1 MSNEFRAKVVE
12 HAKQAVHR
20 GNRVTSEEG
29 AKQYLV
35 LPFFK
40 LLGYDPLDPDEIIP
54 ESSASFAD
62 KFKNKVDYAIHH
74 EGVPVIA
81 VECKKTGSLNDGHR
95 GELKGYF
102 NAVPTTRLGI
112 LTDGLHFELY
122 SDTNADNMMDDE
134 PFITFDLTA
143 ISQGELDD
151 NEFDALTRL
160 RKGTFDPADVGAD
173 AKRKIY
179 ITRYVEVLEQQL
191 QEPAEEFVKVLM
203 DAAGIE
209 GRRTTRLVE
218 EHIPIVNDAIAT
230 YFDKKILERI
240 GFASR
245 QDLVRMQGSQPTVA
259 ATPTAVEVPPEPE
272 VPADGIITTETE
284 LMVFDHV
291 RSRLLFLIE
300 DEDHYDRV
308 QSLAYRDYKTVF
320 SVWYKQERRGKLF
333 NFREGPNGEYRFEF
347 PEEPEVIET
356 TDLYTIDEQL
366 LASFLKR
373 VEELG

>member
-1 MSNEFRAKVVE
+1 MSTEFRIKVIE

-29 AKQYLV
+29 ARQYLV

-54 ESSASFAD
+54 ESAASFAD

-81 VECKKTGSLNDGHR
+81 VECKKTGSLNEGHR

-134 PFITFDLTA
+134 PYIAFDLTA

-151 NEFDALTRL
+151 NELDALIRL
-160 RKGTFDPADVGAD
+160 SKGTFDPADVGAN
-173 AKRKIY
+173 AKRKIF

-191 QEPAEEFVKVLM
+191 QEPTEEFVKVLM

-209 GRRTTRLVE
+209 GRRTIRLVE
-218 EHIPIVNDAIAT
+218 EHLPIVNDAIAT
-230 YFDKKILERI
+230 YFDKRILERI

-245 QDLVRMQGSQPTVA
+245 QDLVRK
-259 ATPTAVEVPPEPE
+259 PTATAAPAPIEVLPEPE
-272 VPADGIITTETE
+272 APADGIITTETE

-300 DEDHYDRV
+300 DEAHYDRV

-356 TDLYTIDEQL
+356 TDLYAVDEPL